1 MNASPSESPRRTK
14 KTTGRK
20 ATPARKPAAARGAR
34 ESKAAAGGGG
44 EYRSGP
50 ICGTALLD
58 GATFRAK
65 GVQYADV
72 NGMAVVEG
80 DIVIGTVKEVQ
91 KAAAEGGNAMLFH
104 SVGITGQQ
112 FRWPNA
118 VVPFE
123 IDPAL
128 PDPDRVF
135 DALAHWRS
143 RTRIQFESRTAD
155 SAPLFPD
162 FVRFVP
168 GDGCSSSVGRQGG
181 MQLITLGDGCSA
193 GNAIHEIGHTVGL
206 WHEQSRED
214 RDRFVTIVFSNID
227 PNQQHNF
234 PQQISD
240 GDDIGPYDY
249 GSIMHYS
256 PGAFAI
262 DPNQP
267 TIVAKQP
274 LPPGVVMGQRTGLSQ
289 GDLAGVQTLY
299 PNALPTAKEF
309 AKDPVADFTLKEQAK
324 DPVHDA
330 PPKPPPPLELQSPA
344 GSSPFV
350 LATPHQAPA
359 LTGSPDGL
367 GEQVHRLTQLLGSL
381 QQDLAAVSA
390 SHHSLLA
397 QVGPLLAGRGSTG
410 QLS

>member
-1 MNASPSESPRRTK
+1 MNASQSASPRRTQ
-14 KTTGRK
+14 KTAAAK
-20 ATPARKPAAARGAR
+20 PPARGGRA
-34 ESKAAAGGGG
+34 SKAAAGCGG

-91 KAAAEGGNAMLFH
+91 EAAAEGGNAVLFR

-128 PDPDRVF
+128 PDVDRVF

-143 RTRIQFESRTAD
+143 RTRIQFESRTDDNEA
-155 SAPLFPD
+155 LFPD

-181 MQLITLGDGCSA
+181 MQQITLGDDCSA

-214 RDRFVTIVFSNID
+214 RDRFVTIVFGNID
-227 PNQQHNF
+227 PAQQHNF
-234 PQQISD
+234 LQQISD

-274 LPPGVVMGQRTGLSQ
+274 LPPGVVMGQRTALSQ

-299 PNALPTAKEF
+299 PNAPSTAKEL
-309 AKDPVADFTLKEQAK
+309 AKDPESDFTLKEQAK
-324 DPVHDA
+324 DPVNDA

-344 GSSPFV
+344 GGSPFV

-367 GEQVHRLTQLLGSL
+367 AEQVHRLTQLVGSL

-390 SHHSLLA
+390 SHHSLLTRL
-397 QVGPLLAGRGSTG
+397 GPLLAGRDGTG